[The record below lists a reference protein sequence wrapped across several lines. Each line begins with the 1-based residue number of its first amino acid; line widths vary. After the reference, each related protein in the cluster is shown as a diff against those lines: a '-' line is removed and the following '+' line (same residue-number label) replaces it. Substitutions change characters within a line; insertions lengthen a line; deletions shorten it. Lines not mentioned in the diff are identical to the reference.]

1 MSWVH
6 TASTGPVILILS
18 GRLGR
23 AWFLEYTRV
32 SLIEFF
38 SLVSTG
44 QILAL
49 KGSPLL
55 GMAMLSEEK

>member
-1 MSWVH
+1 
-6 TASTGPVILILS
+6 VILILS

-55 GMAMLSEEK
+55 GMAMPSEEK

>member
-1 MSWVH
+1 
-6 TASTGPVILILS
+6 VILKLS
-18 GRLGR
+18 GRLGL

-32 SLIEFF
+32 SLIEFL

-44 QILAL
+44 HILAL

-55 GMAMLSEEK
+55 GMSIPREEK

>member
-1 MSWVH
+1 M
-6 TASTGPVILILS
+6 ILILS
-18 GRLGR
+18 GRLGQ

-44 QILAL
+44 QILTL

-55 GMAMLSEEK
+55 GMAMPSEEK